1 MKTSTLLTVTAL
13 AIAVAAGSAL
23 AGQKSGEA
31 LYKEKCASCHPNGG
45 NVMNPKE
52 TLKGLKNQ
60 NAILKQIR
68 KGGGGMPAF
77 DKKSLSDAEAKAI
90 ATDVITTFKK

>member
-1 MKTSTLLTVTAL
+1 MKTSTLVTVTAL
-13 AIAVAAGSAL
+13 TLAVAAGSAL
-23 AGQKSGEA
+23 AEQKSGEA
-31 LYKEKCASCHPNGG
+31 LFKEKCAACHPNGG

-77 DKKSLSDAEAKAI
+77 DKKSLSDAEAKAV
-90 ATDVITTFKK
+90 ATYVITTFKK

>member
-23 AGQKSGEA
+23 AEQKSGEA

-90 ATDVITTFKK
+90 ATYVITTFKK

>member
-23 AGQKSGEA
+23 AEQKSGEA

-52 TLKGLKNQ
+52 TLKGLKSQ
-60 NAILKQIR
+60 NVILKQIR

-90 ATDVITTFKK
+90 ATYVITTFKK